1 MKTTL
6 FFILFLYGAIYYV
19 NYLNKESRINE
30 ELKTSIDKLK
40 LNYEIDL
47 FHKSKDADAVYR
59 IFEDNKYIGEIL
71 RLASQ
76 ENIQKREALKTL
88 LYTKLKNDF
97 THMKD
102 RGINLVV
109 FTLRDG
115 TAFLRLHALDR
126 DGDNIKDIRYSIEK
140 TSNDHSVSRGLEG
153 GKMFYAFRNVYP
165 LYSENG
171 EFVGSVD
178 IGFSSKSLQQN
189 LDELNKLHTHFLIRK
204 DALEKLVWKSESLR
218 DEYIQSIEHEDFLYH
233 LPSKKHLE
241 VLDKKREEIIEKRR
255 GFIDR
260 NIEESKAFSFYIED
274 DTGVMVVSFL
284 PIKNIKKDKT
294 ISYLVSYS
302 YNQNISTILMNFY
315 IVNIASFVV
324 LLLIFFFLKKEVD
337 HKKELERKVSEAI
350 EENTKHLEMLQQQSK
365 LAQMGEMMGAIA
377 HQWRQPLNALALNI
391 QELPCVYEDG
401 ELDKKFLDGFSNK
414 SMTIL
419 NFMSKTIDD
428 FRNFFKKDKE
438 SKVFSV
444 IDAINDTLSIQ
455 SAQLKSHHISL
466 HIDGE
471 SFEVQGYKNEF
482 QQVILNLISNAKDAL
497 LESKTEEPQILIKLD
512 SEQKLILI
520 EDNAG
525 GIPVDIIDRVF
536 EPYFSTKEQG
546 KGIGIGLY
554 MSKIIIEHNMK
565 GTLRVANTKNGA
577 RFIISFE
584 KQHLEDVLKW
594 RFQK

>member
-1 MKTTL
+1 VKATL
-6 FFILFLYGAIYYV
+6 FFLLFLYGIIYYV
-19 NYLNKESRINE
+19 NFLNKESRVNE
-30 ELKTSIDKLK
+30 ELKASIDELK
-40 LNYEIDL
+40 LNYEIDI
-47 FHKSKDADAVYR
+47 FHKTKEADAVYR
-59 IFEDNKYIGEIL
+59 VFEDDGYIGEIL
-71 RLASQ
+71 RLATQ
-76 ENIQKREALKTL
+76 EDAQKREKLKTL

-97 THMKD
+97 THMKE

-115 TAFLRLHALDR
+115 TVFLRLHAVDK

-140 TSNDHSVSRGLEG
+140 TSKDSSISRGLEG
-153 GKMFYAFRNVYP
+153 GKTFYAFRNVYP
-165 LYSENG
+165 LYSEDK

-204 DALEKLVWKSESLR
+204 DALEELVWKSDSLR
-218 DEYIQSIEHEDFLYH
+218 GEYIESVEHEDFLYH
-233 LPSKKHLE
+233 LPSKEHLG
-241 VLDKKREEIIEKRR
+241 VLDKKREDIIEEYR

-260 NIEESKAFSFYIED
+260 NIERSKAFSFYAED
-274 DTGVMVVSFL
+274 DNGIMVVSFL
-284 PIKNIKKDKT
+284 PIRNIKKDRT
-294 ISYLVSYS
+294 IAYLVSYD
-302 YNQNISTILMNFY
+302 YNQNIPTILMNFY
-315 IVNIASFVV
+315 IVNIASLVV
-324 LLLIFFFLKKEVD
+324 LLLIFYFLKKEAD
-337 HKKELERKVSEAI
+337 HKKELERRVKEAI

-391 QELPCVYEDG
+391 QELPYIHEDG
-401 ELDKKFLDGFSNK
+401 ELDKKFLDGFVNK
-414 SMTIL
+414 SMNIL

-438 SKVFSV
+438 SKAFSV

-455 SAQLKSHHISL
+455 SAQLKSHHISVQ
-466 HIDGE
+466 IEGE
-471 SFEVQGYKNEF
+471 SFEVLGYKNEF

-497 LESKTEEPQILIKLD
+497 LESNTKEPQILVKLD

-525 GIPVDIIDRVF
+525 GIPSDIIDRVF

-565 GTLRVANTKNGA
+565 GTLRVTNTKSGA
-577 RFIISFE
+577 RFIIAFE
-584 KQHLEDVLKW
+584 K
-594 RFQK
+594 